1 MNYRLFTHF
10 LWRMQRDFLVSSGT
24 LRRNF
29 FDLELSYCE
38 SNLKLSMLIKVITFL
53 CFSSEHFSYVQHDC
67 PAANNRDNQ
76 VPVCPMCMKPVPSV
90 KGQEDR
96 AVSEHIDQYCKTETK
111 IYTNS
116 CSFGK
121 CKKRELVPFSCSSCK
136 LNYCLKH
143 RHADVHDC
151 KARSQSSQREMLA

>member
-1 MNYRLFTHF
+1 M
-10 LWRMQRDFLVSSGT
+10 
-24 LRRNF
+24 F
-29 FDLELSYCE
+29 FNKILHKSLINLE
-38 SNLKLSMLIKVITFL
+38 KILIKVVLL
-53 CFSSEHFSYVQHDC
+53 CYSSEHYSYIQHDC
-67 PAANNRDNQ
+67 PGANRRENQ

-121 CKKRELVPFSCSSCK
+121 CKKRELIPFNCSSCSK
-136 LNYCLKH
+136 NFCLKH
-143 RHADVHDC
+143 RHFDVHDC
-151 KARSQSSQREMLA
+151 KGQRQTSQRDVLA

>member
-1 MNYRLFTHF
+1 MDARRFSGKFWNN
-10 LWRMQRDFLVSSGT
+10 VSNDST
-24 LRRNF
+24 NVI
-29 FDLELSYCE
+29 LSKHI
-38 SNLKLSMLIKVITFL
+38 LKEDLIKAIHFL
-53 CFSSEHFSYVQHDC
+53 CFSSEHYSYIQHEC
-67 PAANNRDNQ
+67 PAANKRDNQ

-121 CKKRELVPFSCSSCK
+121 CKKRELIPFNCSSCK
-136 LNYCLKH
+136 QNYCLKH

-151 KARSQSSQREMLA
+151 RKKSQTSQREILA